1 MSRVIRR
8 QQVAREQRT
17 AACTGGL
24 TPERRALAVRASRRG
39 PVPDDAATRAAAAAL
54 TRYQLEQTTTQR
66 NKNVAIFGAVGVLE
80 LVLALTS
87 SPWWWLAVLMF
98 VALIVA
104 QSREPRTL
112 RRRLALL
119 NPADLHQ

>member
-1 MSRVIRR
+1 M
-8 QQVAREQRT
+8 
-17 AACTGGL
+17 
-24 TPERRALAVRASRRG
+24 RASRRG